1 LGVHFDDLYKSAGMI
16 NLTKKNFL
24 MDDDVGSFDFIIGDN
39 LRYNLEYYVDKGFY
53 WSFGIHS
60 RFDDF
65 NKEINFDLIRSNFDV
80 DFGSDIRRIN
90 LSVLNLTNQIYV
102 QTVLEDEFAFAMG
115 LEHKLLQFSTKTL
128 SPTDTTATG
137 ALAPQKRTYFENS
150 NYFSAYGKLTYDS
163 YDDIF
168 FPTKGLFF
176 DGDFHFYVLSSDFN
190 DNFKEFSIGK
200 ARMGGAF
207 PLLKNVYMNLEA
219 EGGFKWGISPVTSL
233 DFVLGGY
240 GTHLANN
247 FVPFYGYDFLS
258 LIGNSYLK
266 SMARVDFEFMPKN
279 HLLLAANFAN
289 IGDDLFRTAD
299 WFKAPEYSGYALG
312 YGFESFIGPIQ
323 VLYSYSP
330 EIKENRFYFSVG
342 YWF

>member
-1 LGVHFDDLYKSAGMI
+1 EILLQINNYRTVREMEKKSELTDIYITPDIKGYSVIDFNLGSTIVDKGEEAARLKYDELLKIGESYVQKPVGINSASKTDTLKINELVIQGHDNYSRAYIMGKLRFNTDDKITFNKLQQGINNLSATGNFRTIQYELFSNGDGTGLLLNVKENPDKMFIRLGVHFDDLYKSAGMI

-150 NYFSAYGKLTYDS
+150 NYF
-163 YDDIF
+163 
-168 FPTKGLFF
+168 
-176 DGDFHFYVLSSDFN
+176 
-190 DNFKEFSIGK
+190 
-200 ARMGGAF
+200 
-207 PLLKNVYMNLEA
+207 
-219 EGGFKWGISPVTSL
+219 
-233 DFVLGGY
+233 
-240 GTHLANN
+240 
-247 FVPFYGYDFLS
+247 
-258 LIGNSYLK
+258 
-266 SMARVDFEFMPKN
+266 
-279 HLLLAANFAN
+279 
-289 IGDDLFRTAD
+289 
-299 WFKAPEYSGYALG
+299 
-312 YGFESFIGPIQ
+312 
-323 VLYSYSP
+323 
-330 EIKENRFYFSVG
+330 
-342 YWF
+342 